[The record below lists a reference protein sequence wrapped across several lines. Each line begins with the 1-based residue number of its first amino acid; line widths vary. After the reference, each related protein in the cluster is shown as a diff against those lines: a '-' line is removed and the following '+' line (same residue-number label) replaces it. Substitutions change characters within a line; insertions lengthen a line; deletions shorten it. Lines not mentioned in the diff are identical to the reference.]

1 MIFVAKM
8 VILYVQIG
16 FMMTR
21 NVLGWI
27 IGVKT
32 LNNHQ
37 KLQCEKLSTLCD
49 MKNAI
54 ILASVDQF

>member
-8 VILYVQIG
+8 VILYVLIG

-21 NVLGWI
+21 NVLGQI
-27 IGVKT
+27 MGVKT
-32 LNNHQ
+32 LNNHK
-37 KLQCEKLSTLCD
+37 KLQCKKLSTLCN

-54 ILASVDQF
+54 I

>member
-8 VILYVQIG
+8 VILYVLIG

-21 NVLGWI
+21 NVLGRMMR
-27 IGVKT
+27 VKT
-32 LNNHQ
+32 WNNHQ
-37 KLQCEKLSTLCD
+37 KLLCEKLSTLCD

-54 ILASVDQF
+54 I

>member
-8 VILYVQIG
+8 VILYVLIG

-21 NVLGWI
+21 NVLGRI

-32 LNNHQ
+32 LNKNQ
-37 KLQCEKLSTLCD
+37 KLLCEKLSTLCD

-54 ILASVDQF
+54 I